1 MEGLATLKE
10 TAARVE
16 KQEVLD
22 AAIAT
27 VDRRI
32 DAEEI
37 REKFGDLADLAWL
50 STISVMREKSYTDSF
65 GKLVPGSE
73 QVDARFNARFNHH
86 LELLNIYMRSAGED
100 INSLN
105 ADELL
110 SKFGVLLETR
120 KNTLPE
126 SLQSFVRFYEIL
138 HTQLRTYQSSFLIFA
153 MFLNLA
159 DICFRIMSILET
171 TVYPAPGPL

>member
-1 MEGLATLKE
+1 MEGLATLRE
-10 TAARVE
+10 TAATVE

-65 GKLVPGSE
+65 GKSVPGSE
-73 QVDARFNARFNHH
+73 QVDARFNHH

-110 SKFGVLLETR
+110 SKFGMLLETR

-126 SLQSFVRFYEIL
+126 SVQSFIRFYEVL
-138 HTQLRTYQSSFLIFA
+138 HTQLKTYQSFFLIFA
-153 MFLNLA
+153 FFLNLA
-159 DICFRIMSILET
+159 DICFRIVSILET